1 MTLNY
6 SSLSTQEVVDL
17 CGKKLKYDEVKL
29 IIKVLK
35 KSKGKV
41 IKTLKMSNNQL
52 TLENTEFTNAL
63 ATNDTLQNLYGYVIT
78 ILVVLELIILQSHSK
93 VIEL

>member
-35 KSKGKV
+35 KSKGQ
-41 IKTLKMSNNQL
+41 SNQDI
-52 TLENTEFTNAL
+52 E
-63 ATNDTLQNLYGYVIT
+63 DVK
-78 ILVVLELIILQSHSK
+78 QSAYP
-93 VIEL
+93 

>member
-1 MTLNY
+1 
-6 SSLSTQEVVDL
+6 
-17 CGKKLKYDEVKL
+17 
-29 IIKVLK
+29 
-35 KSKGKV
+35 
-41 IKTLKMSNNQL
+41 MSNNQL